1 MTAQRVPPGRAHEV
15 MVRAASARSTYG
27 RNAGR
32 VADLC
37 NPAHYPVTAVCS
49 VCGLKVRRQKIAPGE
64 LDWMH

>member
-1 MTAQRVPPGRAHEV
+1 